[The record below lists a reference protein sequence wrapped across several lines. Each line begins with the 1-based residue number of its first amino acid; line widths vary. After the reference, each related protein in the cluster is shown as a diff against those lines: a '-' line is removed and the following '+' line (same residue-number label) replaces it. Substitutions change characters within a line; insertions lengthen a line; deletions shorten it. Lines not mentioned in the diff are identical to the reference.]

1 MLSLDKIEFRYI
13 SQNVNERS
21 RIIAE
26 IFVDTLDELP
36 AVDGIEGYT
45 LLQGSSALIIT
56 ENRLAVLAGDGKWYI
71 NGEAVE

>member
-1 MLSLDKIEFRYI
+1 MLSLNKIEFRYI

-36 AVDGIEGYT
+36 TVEGIEGYT

-56 ENRLAVLAGDGKWYI
+56 ENRLAVLAGDDKWYI

>member
-21 RIIAE
+21 HIIAE

-56 ENRLAVLAGDGKWYI
+56 ENKLAVLAGDGKWYI